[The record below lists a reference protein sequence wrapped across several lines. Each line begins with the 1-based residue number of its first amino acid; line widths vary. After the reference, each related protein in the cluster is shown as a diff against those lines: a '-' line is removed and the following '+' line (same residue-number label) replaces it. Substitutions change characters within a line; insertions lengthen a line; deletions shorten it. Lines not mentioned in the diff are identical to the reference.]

1 MRYYWP
7 HYYSQKLV
15 EPGKATINYLDG
27 RVVEID
33 EPFIAGGL
41 NYEIEHFVELMQA
54 GEVESPI
61 ITHEMSRQMIK
72 MIDDARAIVGL
83 KYIGE

>member
-1 MRYYWP
+1 
-7 HYYSQKLV
+7 
-15 EPGKATINYLDG
+15 
-27 RVVEID
+27 
-33 EPFIAGGL
+33 
-41 NYEIEHFVELMQA
+41 VELLQA